1 MIKNLDTKKCIEE
14 DADWL
19 IFEVD
24 IDEDKAK
31 LLNRQF
37 ITQRLDP

>member
-1 MIKNLDTKKCIEE
+1 MLVDKEFRYKKECIEE

-31 LLNRQF
+31 LLNGQF
-37 ITQRLDP
+37 TT